1 MDDLLKLLKDINAR
15 LDAASKDTLE
25 DLPADAAYQVE
36 TEGPPSE
43 WNEIMVEML
52 TAQAEYLRSL
62 RK

>member
-15 LDAASKDTLE
+15 LDAVSKDTLE
-25 DLPADAAYQVE
+25 DLPADAACQVE

-43 WNEIMVEML
+43 WNEMMVEML

>member
-1 MDDLLKLLKDINAR
+1 MDKMNVFWTKLAQLQKDLADETLRDFPT
-15 LDAASKDTLE
+15 DAAC
-25 DLPADAAYQVE
+25 QVE

-43 WNEIMVEML
+43 WNEAMVEML